1 MEGRNFK
8 REKRVAD
15 GPDESMLALP
25 SLLPAAVYPRPCLPL
40 IVIIRLRVSSVQF
53 CFFDN
58 TSHGT
63 PLDSRFLTCSPSLRV
78 FFEMCFSL

>member
-25 SLLPAAVYPRPCLPL
+25 SLLAAVYPRPCLPL

-53 CFFDN
+53 CYFGR

-63 PLDSRFLTCSPSLRV
+63 PPDPRFLTCSPSLRV